1 MIARNQS
8 LAVSRDLL
16 KEVAAHQI
24 GGSHNMSYKA
34 LFALALIAPLA
45 FLTQPGIAQE
55 RPALHPSWPIE
66 GGVKHQP
73 TRNELRALHQQDVPS
88 SDAREI
94 DRLYNE
100 LMDGYT
106 STHHTGNARMR

>member
-1 MIARNQS
+1 MSHRTL
-8 LAVSRDLL
+8 LAF
-16 KEVAAHQI
+16 A
-24 GGSHNMSYKA
+24 
-34 LFALALIAPLA
+34 ALAPLSL
-45 FLTQPGIAQE
+45 LTQPGIAQQQ
-55 RPALHPSWPIE
+55 PMLHPSWPIE

-100 LMDGYT
+100 LLNNYS
-106 STHHTGNARMR
+106 STHHAGNARMR

>member
-1 MIARNQS
+1 
-8 LAVSRDLL
+8 
-16 KEVAAHQI
+16 
-24 GGSHNMSYKA
+24 MSYKA
-34 LFALALIAPLA
+34 LLALALIGPLA

-55 RPALHPSWPIE
+55 QPMLHPSWPIE

-73 TRNELRALHQQDVPS
+73 TRNELRGLHEQDVPS

-100 LMDGYT
+100 LMNNYT
-106 STHHTGNARMR
+106 STHHPGNARMR